1 MTAGR
6 VRARSHLAL
15 EALVAITEAGA
26 AAEGLRY
33 EAREIMKL
41 CAKPVSVAEIAGR
54 LRVPVGTARVLVG
67 DLVADGLVSVHQRE
81 PGDDSRPD
89 VELLE
94 RVLDGLSA
102 L

>member
-6 VRARSHLAL
+6 TRARSHLAL
-15 EALVAITEAGA
+15 EALVVATPAGT

-41 CAKPVSVAEIAGR
+41 CARPVSVAEIAGR

-67 DLVADGLVSVHQRE
+67 DLVADGLVTVHQRD
-81 PGDDSRPD
+81 PADDTRPD
-89 VELLE
+89 IELLE